1 MDKWDRRYA
10 AREYPTDQD
19 PSPVLRALVT
29 SFPDGRALDVG
40 TGPGR
45 NALFLAGEGYEV
57 DAIDKSREG
66 LELAREQ
73 ADERGVEVNWIRADA
88 REYAY
93 PTDAYDV
100 VTASFYR
107 PFERLTDVKGALA
120 EDGVLFLQQH
130 VRTTDETA
138 IGPTGDRYRL
148 AANELLRATL
158 DLTVLHYEERIE
170 RRTDGE
176 RSAVST
182 VVARNSH
189 EQAQSYPDDPRPGE
203 VS

>member
-19 PSPVLRALVT
+19 PSPVLRAFVDG
-29 SFPDGRALDVG
+29 FPDGRALDVG

-45 NALFLAGEGYEV
+45 NALFLAAEGYEV
-57 DAIDKSREG
+57 DAIDKSRPG

-73 ADERGVEVNWIRADA
+73 ADARGVEVNWIQADA

-93 PTDAYDV
+93 PADTYDV

-107 PFERLTDVKGALA
+107 LFERLTDVKGALT
-120 EDGVLFLQQH
+120 DGGVLFLQQH

-138 IGPTGDRYRL
+138 VGPRSDRYRL

-170 RRTDGE
+170 RRKDGE
-176 RSAVST
+176 RSAVAT

-189 EQAQSYPDDPRPGE
+189 EQAQSYPDGPRPGAVE
-203 VS
+203 